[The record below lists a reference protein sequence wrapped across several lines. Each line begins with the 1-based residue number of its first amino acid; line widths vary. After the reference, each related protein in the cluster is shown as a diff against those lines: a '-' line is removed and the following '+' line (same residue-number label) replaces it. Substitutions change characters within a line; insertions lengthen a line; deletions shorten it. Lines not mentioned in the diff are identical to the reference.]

1 MMRPLVMKQSMIAGR
16 NRLSLILHSI
26 RFRLALLFVILL
38 GLVMVIF
45 SVFIYT
51 RQARDLRLVAIAN
64 LDSNIRRL
72 AGFVGIVG
80 RGNFNQLPLTIPS
93 DPQSGESVVHQGDI
107 LAFLDGNG
115 QVIQSWGP
123 LSSENLS
130 QIIPRNLQLETVSRL
145 PTAQFMSTRLL
156 SDGGK
161 VNYALA
167 ILPYTPQRQLAGYIL
182 LGTPIDPDH
191 QLTRL
196 MVSLG
201 LGILITLS
209 LALLGGFWLADR
221 AMHPVMQITEAARTI
236 SETDLNLRLNLN
248 RRDELGEL
256 ADTFDGMLAR
266 LQVAFEKQR
275 QFTTDAS
282 HELRTPL
289 TIVELETTR
298 SLEAK
303 RSSQE
308 YLDSM
313 KVIKSENQ
321 FMIRLVNNLLTL
333 ARMDAGQVVL
343 QMELLDL
350 SDISLEVVERLA
362 QLANKNQVRLSTGE
376 LPELPVMGDHA
387 YMMQM
392 LTNLVENAIKYT
404 RGEEPHVLVTA
415 GSRQSKQG
423 SVAWVQIIDNGPGIP
438 PEHIAHL
445 FDRFYQV
452 DKARTRQELDL
463 MNDDKEAPSGAG
475 LGLAIAQWIVHA
487 HGGEISLQSEPGK
500 GSTFEVSLPIVSPA
514 LVSDEEVD
522 NPSDQEDPLAG

>member
-1 MMRPLVMKQSMIAGR
+1 MKQSMISGR
-16 NRLSLILHSI
+16 NHISLILHSI

-38 GLVMVIF
+38 GLVMLVF

-64 LDSNIRRL
+64 LDVNIKRL
-72 AGFVGIVG
+72 AGFVGFVD
-80 RGNFNQLPLTIPS
+80 RGNFGQLPQSVPS
-93 DPQSGESVVHQGDI
+93 DPQSGESFVHQGDV

-123 LSSENLS
+123 LGNENVS
-130 QIIPRNLQLETVSRL
+130 QLIPKNLPLETMGRP
-145 PTAQFMSTRLL
+145 PTAQFVSSRP
-156 SDGGK
+156 SSGGAK
-161 VNYALA
+161 LNYVFA
-167 ILPYTPQRQLAGYIL
+167 ILPFAPERRLAGFLL

-221 AMHPVMQITEAARTI
+221 AMRPVKQITEAARTI

-248 RRDELGEL
+248 RKDELGEL
-256 ADTFDGMLAR
+256 ANTFDGMLAR
-266 LQVAFEKQR
+266 LQVAFERQR
-275 QFTTDAS
+275 QFTADAS

-289 TIVELETTR
+289 TIVELETSR

-308 YLDSM
+308 YQDAM
-313 KVIKSENQ
+313 KVIHSENQ

-343 QMELLDL
+343 QRELLDL
-350 SDISLEVVERLA
+350 SDIALEVVERLA
-362 QLANKNQVRLSTGE
+362 SLATKNQVRLSAGD
-376 LPELPVMGDHA
+376 LPELSVMGDHA
-387 YMMQM
+387 YLMQM

-404 RGEEPHVLVTA
+404 RGEDGRVLVTA
-415 GSRQSKQG
+415 GSRLSNQG
-423 SVAWVQIIDNGPGIP
+423 SVAWVQITDTGPGIP
-438 PEHIAHL
+438 TEHLARL

-452 DKARTRQELDL
+452 DKARTRQELVQSGDS
-463 MNDDKEAPSGAG
+463 DEAPSGAG
-475 LGLAIAQWIVHA
+475 LGLAIAQWIAHA
-487 HGGEISLQSEPGK
+487 HGGEISVQSELGK
-500 GSTFEVSLPIVSPA
+500 GSTFEVRLPLVSPPPG
-514 LVSDEEVD
+514 SEEEIEAPV
-522 NPSDQEDPLAG
+522 G